1 MASSLSI
8 NRRRCLGLLAAA
20 GVVARPAS
28 GVPIRQFT
36 IATGDLAGTYYPL
49 GGTLASL
56 LSAPPGGEPCRPG
69 ELCGVPGLVVVAQ
82 TSEGSIANLEALAA
96 AEVDSAFVQADVAHA
111 AFAGRDLFATA
122 PFTEL
127 RALASLYREVVQL
140 VVRQEVGR
148 APRRLA
154 VGAPRSGS
162 RLSAP
167 AVLPAFGVNPRRVEM
182 VGLNPSQAL
191 PAMEAGEVD
200 GFLTIAG
207 TPTTAVREASARG
220 DTQLLPILPEP
231 ARRMLQQRSHWRL
244 TVVRD
249 GLYPGVPATPSL
261 AVPALWVVRSDL
273 DADLVRALLETL
285 WSPAARQ
292 VLDTSHPAARQ
303 ISLVSALDG
312 VSVPLHEAAAAYY
325 RSAGLMASPNAV
337 PHSGG

>member
-1 MASSLSI
+1 
-8 NRRRCLGLLAAA
+8 
-20 GVVARPAS
+20 
-28 GVPIRQFT
+28 
-36 IATGDLAGTYYPL
+36 
-49 GGTLASL
+49 
-56 LSAPPGGEPCRPG
+56 
-69 ELCGVPGLVVVAQ
+69 VPGLVVVAQ

-167 AVLPAFGVNPRRVEM
+167 AVLPAFGVDPRRVEM